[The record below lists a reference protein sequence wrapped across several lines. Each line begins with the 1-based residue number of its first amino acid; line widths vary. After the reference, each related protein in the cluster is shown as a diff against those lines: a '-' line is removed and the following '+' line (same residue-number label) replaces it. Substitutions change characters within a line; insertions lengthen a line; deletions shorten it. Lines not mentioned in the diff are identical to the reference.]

1 MSFIRKCFLNFLIF
15 NFLKFVK
22 QNNLNVKDKKL
33 SKVAFSHVG
42 CEKNLVDTEHM
53 QGLLDKEGYK
63 VDSNVD

>member
-1 MSFIRKCFLNFLIF
+1 VSSIRKCFLNFLIF

-33 SKVAFSHVG
+33 SKVAFSHIG

-53 QGLLDKEGYK
+53 LGLLD
-63 VDSNVD
+63 